1 MRELT
6 FGVVL
11 AVRHTGKCRQPIS
24 GLVVGVDIAQQFRQ
38 AFQGKGGV
46 MLGYNRSYNAIQIEC
61 RIIFNRS
68 LLYGVAHNF
77 GQMLAYTSGNNMHTF
92 IINVSDQSREM

>member
-1 MRELT
+1 MNSRL
-6 FGVVL
+6 VL
-11 AVRHTGKCRQPIS
+11 SWQCGIPES
-24 GLVVGVDIAQQFRQ
+24 VDIAQQFRQ

-46 MLGYNRSYNAIQIEC
+46 MLGYNRSYNAIEIEC

-77 GQMLAYTSGNNMHTF
+77 GQMLAYTSGNIMHTF
-92 IINVSDQSREM
+92 IINVSDQSRAM

>member
-1 MRELT
+1 M
-6 FGVVL
+6 
-11 AVRHTGKCRQPIS
+11 
-24 GLVVGVDIAQQFRQ
+24 
-38 AFQGKGGV
+38 KGGV

>member
-1 MRELT
+1 
-6 FGVVL
+6 
-11 AVRHTGKCRQPIS
+11 
-24 GLVVGVDIAQQFRQ
+24 
-38 AFQGKGGV
+38 
-46 MLGYNRSYNAIQIEC
+46 MLGYNRSYNAIEIEC